1 MPLFRNTKDREFAV
15 IGLGRFGRSVVR
27 TLMDRGHSVLGID
40 RDAEAAQY
48 MSKDGAQIAILDS
61 TDEDALRS
69 IDIASFDTVVVAIG
83 TDFESNLITTVAL
96 KSLGVRRVI
105 SKALSRRQKE
115 ILLRVGADEVVQPE
129 ADAGHRLAIEI
140 TAPNMLD
147 QIPLGDSHSILE
159 LRVPLMMVGKSLADL
174 DFRNKYDAN
183 IVAVRHEDA
192 VTVSPQSNFVLSA
205 SDVIV
210 VIGRTDV
217 ITRLTRLE

>member
-83 TDFESNLITTVAL
+83 TDFESNLITTAAL
-96 KSLGVRRVI
+96 KALGVRRVI

-159 LRVPLMMVGKSLADL
+159 LRVPVMMVGKSLADL

-210 VIGRTDV
+210 IIGRTDV

>member
-96 KSLGVRRVI
+96 KALGVRRVI